1 MHYVINAC
9 ISLTTVKCAAE
20 VLYSA
25 SVGHEVFELEVFS
38 HSTWGSATVSL
49 LSITHFLLVCQAYS
63 RHTDRKV
70 MLHIGNLRHV
80 YFSVHNLFPILMI
93 TCTLIAVIIVNCT
106 TRAF

>member
-1 MHYVINAC
+1 MINAC

-49 LSITHFLLVCQAYS
+49 THFLLVCQAYS
-63 RHTDRKV
+63 RHKDRKV
-70 MLHIGNLRHV
+70 MLHIGNLKHV

-93 TCTLIAVIIVNCT
+93 TYTLIAVITVNCT